1 MIYNVSRITRNAEV
15 TLLEAFIKYH
25 AKELIIDGL
34 KTYIIS
40 PEYYES
46 ILNDEDLFEKL
57 GICGTFKDMVPVLI
71 GNAGQISSPD
81 VGFAFVRHE
90 NRKKFI
96 WEATN
101 VCEYNGHYY
110 HVSIGNGWMCRKCG
124 YVHKEMMI
132 MPKAESEPSF
142 LEMKYLSAFEVPDI
156 FRKLPCKK
164 CGNIL
169 QNHLLIIG

>member
-57 GICGTFKDMVPVLI
+57 GICGTFKDIVPVLI

-90 NRKKFI
+90 NRKSLSGKRQMYANTMDI
-96 WEATN
+96 
-101 VCEYNGHYY
+101 
-110 HVSIGNGWMCRKCG
+110 I
-124 YVHKEMMI
+124 I
-132 MPKAESEPSF
+132 M
-142 LEMKYLSAFEVPDI
+142 
-156 FRKLPCKK
+156 
-164 CGNIL
+164 
-169 QNHLLIIG
+169 